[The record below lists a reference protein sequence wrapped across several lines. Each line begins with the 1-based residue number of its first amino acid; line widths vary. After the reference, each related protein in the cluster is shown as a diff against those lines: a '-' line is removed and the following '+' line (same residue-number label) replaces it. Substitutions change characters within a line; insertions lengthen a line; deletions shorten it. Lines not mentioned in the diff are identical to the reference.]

1 MARRA
6 FEIVII
12 CTGNQFRSPIVE
24 GLMKVAVSNLP
35 VRISSFG
42 IEKLGPARALPE
54 AIRHASRFGVN
65 LKNHRAKALAGEN
78 ISNADLVIGFEL
90 VHVAVAVVDAGAAYE
105 RTFTILEL
113 VALLDLID
121 SELPDDPIERARAA
135 IVEAHRLRGRSG
147 EYYPEHQVKDPIG
160 GTAELFESTAEQLR
174 ATTAKLV
181 DLLFGISSHSFP

>member
-65 LKNHRAKALAGEN
+65 LKDHRAK
-78 ISNADLVIGFEL
+78 
-90 VHVAVAVVDAGAAYE
+90 AGAAYE